1 MWEKKGLL
9 IEPQN
14 KLWWMQTHAM
24 LPTPVQIGEDKYRI
38 YFSGRDINNTS
49 HVGFADV
56 KIFPHSMQ
64 VNNFSKDPVFSPGQ
78 RGCFDDNGVTP
89 SCIVGNNF
97 YYIGWNSGTTTTRMS
112 LVMGLADATTFERH
126 SRAPL
131 FIRTDR
137 EPFNILTAPFVMKD
151 DELYKM
157 WYVSGEGWRTK
168 DLPIYNIKYATSTD
182 GKNWTRNGHVAI
194 DLFDNETALARPCVV
209 KEGNIYE
216 MFFSYKDPSIGYRIG
231 TAISNDGLSW
241 ERQDKKVLDPSS
253 SGWDSKMVEYTYV
266 FRHKN
271 RRYMLYNG
279 NGYGQTG
286 IGYAIEKI

>member
-157 WYVSGEGWRTK
+157 WYVSGEG
-168 DLPIYNIKYATSTD
+168 
-182 GKNWTRNGHVAI
+182 
-194 DLFDNETALARPCVV
+194 
-209 KEGNIYE
+209 
-216 MFFSYKDPSIGYRIG
+216 
-231 TAISNDGLSW
+231 LS
-241 ERQDKKVLDPSS
+241 LI
-253 SGWDSKMVEYTYV
+253 
-266 FRHKN
+266 H
-271 RRYMLYNG
+271 
-279 NGYGQTG
+279 
-286 IGYAIEKI
+286 I